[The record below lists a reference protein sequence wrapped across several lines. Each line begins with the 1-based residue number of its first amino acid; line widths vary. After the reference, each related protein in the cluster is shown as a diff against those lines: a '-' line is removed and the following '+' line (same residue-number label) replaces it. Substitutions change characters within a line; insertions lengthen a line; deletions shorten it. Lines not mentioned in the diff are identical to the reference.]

1 MADIKNY
8 LKEREKREQN
18 QTNYKEK
25 IIKHKLT
32 ALYRVLL
39 VAAVLAAIVV
49 LVYVQ
54 YKRHVYTGYEIVNSV
69 PRESASEAIDIRLQ
83 NSVLTYSKDG
93 AHCTDTKGN
102 VVWNQTYEIQDIKI
116 ATCQNAV
123 AIGNYNGRSIYLGNT
138 EKQLGEITTTMP
150 IRNLTVSAAGYVTA
164 VLADTNVTWINT
176 YNAEGETIY
185 SGQTH
190 MQNSGYPAAVS
201 LSPNGELLGVSYVY
215 VDAGILKT
223 NIAFY
228 NFGPVGANQSDY
240 MVSVYTYSDLIVP
253 MVQFMDTE
261 TMFAVG
267 DNRLMI
273 YKGSQKPVT
282 QAEYLYDKDIQS
294 VFYSDKYVGLVFLSD
309 DSDARYIMDVYNS
322 KAEKVG
328 SYSFDTD
335 YNDIIF
341 GQDTFTAYNE
351 TDCLVMTLEGTEKY
365 NGHFS
370 KSVDLLI
377 PTGSAY
383 KYLLI
388 TENSIDTIQLK

>member
-253 MVQFMDTE
+253 MVQFMDNE